1 LINQFSKNNPNGNK
15 IELTKESFERTVDV
29 SGNLAGRGQLMSG
42 SNARGSQGTP
52 QQPSKALIPP
62 NNKSRKTP
70 TGGKKAFQ

>member
-1 LINQFSKNNPNGNK
+1 
-15 IELTKESFERTVDV
+15 
-29 SGNLAGRGQLMSG
+29 MSG
-42 SNARGSQGTP
+42 SAARGSQGTP